1 MLTAQLKA
9 FFTVARLG
17 SVTLASRQLGISQPT
32 VTTQIRALEEHYGL
46 ELFRRNSGR
55 LTISDAGVELLPMV
69 EGLLQQES
77 QIEFALRNQAELR
90 QGSLRVGAT
99 APYYMLDLVQRFQGR
114 YPGIELSLHIGNSR
128 QMVDALREYRV
139 DLAASSH
146 PVRDARLLC
155 WKLGEDPLVLVLR
168 KDHALARQT
177 EVSAQDLA
185 PCRLLLRET
194 GSMTRQLG
202 EELLQQAGVRPA
214 QMMEI
219 GSRESLREAIVR
231 GMGVSLV
238 ARHEVPHHPELRVLP
253 LRGEAPMVAEYLYVL
268 KERRQMRLIEAFLS
282 TADLPPRL

>member
-17 SVTLASRQLGISQPT
+17 SVTLAAKQLGISQPT

-55 LTISDAGVELLPMV
+55 LTISDAGIELLPMV

-90 QGSLRVGAT
+90 QGSLRIGAT
-99 APYYMLDLVQRFQGR
+99 APYYMLDLVQRFQSR

-146 PVRDARLLC
+146 LVRDARLLC

-168 KDHALARQT
+168 SDHALARLS
-177 EVSAQDLA
+177 EVSPQDLA
-185 PCRLLLRET
+185 PCRLLLREG

-202 EELLQQAGVRPA
+202 EEMLEQAGVQVA
-214 QMMEI
+214 QVMEI

-253 LRGEAPMVAEYLYVL
+253 LRGSAPMVGEYLYVL

>member
-1 MLTAQLKA
+1 MFTAQLKA

-17 SVTLASRQLGISQPT
+17 SVTLAAKQLGISQPT
-32 VTTQIRALEEHYGL
+32 VTTQIRALEVQYGL

-55 LTISDAGVELLPMV
+55 LTISDAGIELLPMV

-90 QGSLRVGAT
+90 QGSLRIGAT
-99 APYYMLDLVQRFQGR
+99 APYYMLDLVQRFQCR
-114 YPGIELSLHIGNSR
+114 YPGINLSLHVGNSC

-146 PVRDARLLC
+146 LVRDARLLC

-168 KDHALARQT
+168 SDHALAHLT
-177 EVSAQDLA
+177 SVTPQDLT

-194 GSMTRQLG
+194 GSTTRQLG
-202 EELLQQAGVRPA
+202 EEMLEQAGVRVA
-214 QMMEI
+214 HVMEI

-238 ARHEVPHHPELRVLP
+238 ARHEVPHHPDLRMLP
-253 LRGEAPMVAEYLYVL
+253 LRDVAPMVREYLYVL
-268 KERRQMRLIEAFLS
+268 KERRQMRLVEAFLS
-282 TADLPPRL
+282 TAELPLKL